1 VARTSDGDTTP
12 FGGISRHSIALT
24 KEYESSMINLQAAH
38 SALRIR
44 MNDIETSTNILR
56 EMIESKVNQSE
67 VIKLQDNK
75 CNKHSFND
83 LVAKLEIFKSL
94 VEKVLP
100 DCQGLKQITFDDTGV
115 FYSTLS
121 RLTAI
126 KTKQRNRE
134 ESNSKS
140 K

>member
-1 VARTSDGDTTP
+1 
-12 FGGISRHSIALT
+12 
-24 KEYESSMINLQAAH
+24 
-38 SALRIR
+38 